1 MVHDFRPNLRQ
12 VDSRD
17 SSFSV
22 RSSHLQLM
30 FEVENGKIL
39 KRHVDHMR
47 KRVVINEDRT
57 SAQPDATIQD
67 NFHYPSPTPPPEAVV
82 AEPDASAPT
91 RRYPTLTSSYV
102 VREPCLYVVP
112 YVLL

>member
-1 MVHDFRPNLRQ
+1 MVRDFRPNLRQ

-57 SAQPDATIQD
+57 SAQPDVTIQD
-67 NFHYPSPTPPPEAVV
+67 NFHYPSPTHLLKPLLLSPMLVFRLNTILIEI
-82 AEPDASAPT
+82 DALHKDSCSN
-91 RRYPTLTSSYV
+91 LSF
-102 VREPCLYVVP
+102 
-112 YVLL
+112 